1 MLQRKADLWQHARF
15 NFTLSF
21 AVWLNN
27 HWNADHMKAYHAEI
41 ALSELT
47 CAVFK
52 TLLSWKALKQQL
64 SAAWINEANVWEYF
78 QSAIWRRV
86 RPVDWVGCW
95 GGDLRVVIGSVC
107 EPPKLLLTLDTA
119 HFKERVRCNASFKRK
134 TTSFHPHR
142 LKTRHTRVS
151 GVYGSRL
158 KRFLTTEL
166 REQWQLRIIN
176 ITGSHVINYSVNS
189 VFFSLIHASKV
200 TNIRTNMQVPYEAVL
215 WQACVM
221 LDMMSCYNDSAVSQH
236 NHIPIIHWQQCCKHC
251 HMLLLYTVY
260 YDAQ

>member
-1 MLQRKADLWQHARF
+1 M
-15 NFTLSF
+15 
-21 AVWLNN
+21 
-27 HWNADHMKAYHAEI
+27 
-41 ALSELT
+41 
-47 CAVFK
+47 
-52 TLLSWKALKQQL
+52 
-64 SAAWINEANVWEYF
+64 WEYF

-86 RPVDWVGCW
+86 RPTDWVGCW
-95 GGDLRVVIGSVC
+95 GGGPESCNWLCLRASKTAADIRHCSFQRTRQMQC
-107 EPPKLLLTLDTA
+107 LLQT
-119 HFKERVRCNASFKRK
+119 E

>member
-1 MLQRKADLWQHARF
+1 MRLTCGNIFR
-15 NFTLSF
+15 
-21 AVWLNN
+21 V
-27 HWNADHMKAYHAEI
+27 
-41 ALSELT
+41 LSEDVCVPQTGWGVSGGPESCNWL
-47 CAVFK
+47 CLRASK
-52 TLLSWKALKQQL
+52 TAADIRHCSFQRARQMQCLLQT
-64 SAAWINEANVWEYF
+64 E
-78 QSAIWRRV
+78 
-86 RPVDWVGCW
+86 
-95 GGDLRVVIGSVC
+95 
-107 EPPKLLLTLDTA
+107 
-119 HFKERVRCNASFKRK
+119 

-142 LKTRHTRVS
+142 LKTHHTRVS

-200 TNIRTNMQVPYEAVL
+200 TNTRTNMQVPYEAVL

-221 LDMMSCYNDSAVSQH
+221 LDMMSCYNDSAISQH
-236 NHIPIIHWQQCCKHC
+236 NPTPIIHWQQCCKHC

-260 YDAQ
+260 YMMLNNTQVIMSCQLTITKQTSIGRPGPPIQSKSWAERDYRMIQDIWN